1 MNYQIIQLSLNNV
14 YWSVEQIDKVLGYY
28 KNIYDLTDS
37 EVKQYRD
44 WILSQD
50 DIENIELRIR
60 FGNLE
65 WRDWERHKKW
75 HDIETN
81 M

>member
-1 MNYQIIQLSLNNV
+1 M
-14 YWSVEQIDKVLGYY
+14 LGYY

-37 EVKQYRD
+37 EIRQYRD

-50 DIENIELRIR
+50 DIENIELRIH
-60 FGNLE
+60 FGNIE
-65 WRDWERHKKW
+65 WRNWMKHKKW
-75 HDIETN
+75 HGIETN